1 MTAATRVERCRYEA
15 FAMAAR
21 SGASRDPVWLERV
34 RYRLAKKVFCLVL
47 LLLAMGEPGT
57 VHAQERRFALVIGN
71 SDYEFVGTLPNP
83 ANDATDIGKALGR
96 LGFSVTTALNLDYNQ
111 MRLALR
117 DFGEVA
123 ADADM
128 ALIYFAGHGIEIDN
142 TNFLIPINAELK
154 SDRDVEFEAVRL
166 ESVIAAIEASRGIK
180 IILIDACRNNPFVA
194 DMTRTVASRSIGRG
208 LGRIDPGGVLVG
220 YSARGGTISLDGDGR
235 NSPYAKAL
243 LDLIDEPGLEIGKL
257 FRRVRDMVLDE
268 TAGAQEP
275 FTYGSL
281 PGEDIFLVAPA
292 LANESAADRP
302 PAPEAPDDSAA
313 AEWPDFRT
321 STSPE
326 ALIGFALRH
335 KDTAYAA
342 LARERVVALQQPS
355 MPRVPIPDAPPRLP
369 DWCAAPRSDT
379 ERTICSSSGLVAS
392 ALRAD
397 DLHQMQL
404 AASFGDTRGQA
415 LIDLMEWRR
424 QRDSC
429 KSDAACIARAYDF
442 RILALAEFDATN
454 QSETLVI
461 RSVQEQL
468 NRLSCG
474 AGEPDGVA
482 GGQTRSA
489 LATLAARHEGIPDNA
504 NPASV
509 TLLETLR
516 GLPMGLCSLIAVAAD
531 RPEAIA
537 GTWAVTATCPEESG
551 WPNET
556 KLYALILA
564 PDGDSEYRGRIV
576 RSDGFSGAVGAR
588 LAPDSV
594 NVTVVWESGSRSSLS
609 LLPGS
614 SPASFTGEDSHRCE
628 LVVDKQ

>member
-1 MTAATRVERCRYEA
+1 MLLSPSALRVVCLVMA
-15 FAMAAR
+15 LFMAAI
-21 SGASRDPVWLERV
+21 PL
-34 RYRLAKKVFCLVL
+34 
-47 LLLAMGEPGT
+47 T
-57 VHAQERRFALVIGN
+57 VAAQERRVALVIGN
-71 SDYEFVGTLPNP
+71 SDYNFVGTLPNP
-83 ANDATDIGKALGR
+83 ANDAQDIGNALER
-96 LGFSVTTALNLDYNQ
+96 IGFSVTTGIDLDYNQ

-117 DFGEVA
+117 DFGDLA

-142 TNFLIPINAELK
+142 TNYLIPINAELK

-166 ESVIAAIEASRGIK
+166 ETVIASIETSRGIK
-180 IILIDACRNNPFVA
+180 IILVDACRNNPFVA

-243 LDLIDEPGLEIGKL
+243 LDLIGEPGLEIGKL
-257 FRRVRDMVLDE
+257 FRRVRDTVLNE

-292 LANESAADRP
+292 LADNSAADRP
-302 PAPEAPDDSAA
+302 PDPKASDDSAA

-326 ALIGFALRH
+326 ALLGFAQRH
-335 KDTAYAA
+335 EGTAYAA
-342 LARERVVALQQPS
+342 LARERVAALQQPP
-355 MPRVPIPDAPPRLP
+355 MPRVPLPDAPSRLP

-379 ERTICSSSGLVAS
+379 ERTICSSSGLAAS

-424 QRDSC
+424 QRDGC
-429 KSDAACIARAYDF
+429 KSDAACIAKAYDL
-442 RILALAEFDATN
+442 RILALAEFDADN

-474 AGEPDGVA
+474 AGEPDGIA

-489 LATLAARHEGIPDNA
+489 LATLAARHDGIPADA

-531 RPEAIA
+531 RPEALA
-537 GTWAVTATCPEESG
+537 GTWAITATCPEQSG
-551 WPNET
+551 FPNET
-556 KLYALILA
+556 KRYTLTLA
-564 PDGDSEYRGRIV
+564 PDGDSQYRGRIV

-588 LAPDSV
+588 LTLGSI
-594 NVTVVWESGSRSSLS
+594 NVTVVSESGGRSSLR
-609 LLPGS
+609 LLPGP
-614 SPASFTGEDSHRCE
+614 SPASFTGEDSHRCK
-628 LVVDKQ
+628 LVVDKK

>member
-1 MTAATRVERCRYEA
+1 MSTATEVEPCRFEA
-15 FAMAAR
+15 FAKAAG
-21 SGASRDPVWLERV
+21 SGASRDSVWLERI
-34 RYRLAKKVFCLVL
+34 RFRLAKRVVCLVL
-47 LLLAMGEPGT
+47 LLLAVGEAGT
-57 VHAQERRFALVIGN
+57 AHAQERRFALVIGN
-71 SDYEFVGTLPNP
+71 SDYEFVGALQNP
-83 ANDATDIGKALGR
+83 TNDATDIGKALER

-128 ALIYFAGHGIEIDN
+128 ALVYFAGHGIEIDN
-142 TNFLIPINAELK
+142 TNYLIPVNAELK

-166 ESVIAAIEASRGIK
+166 ETVIASIETSRGIK
-180 IILIDACRNNPFVA
+180 IILVDACRNNPFVA

-257 FRRVRDMVLDE
+257 FRRVRDAVLDE

-281 PGEDIFLVAPA
+281 PGEDIFLMAPA
-292 LANESAADRP
+292 PVDDSAADRP
-302 PAPEAPDDSAA
+302 ALEVPDDSAA

-321 STSPE
+321 GTSPE
-326 ALIGFALRH
+326 ALLGFAKRH
-335 KDTAYAA
+335 EGTAYAA
-342 LARERVVALQQPS
+342 LARERVAALQQPS
-355 MPRVPIPDAPPRLP
+355 MPRVPLSDAPSRLP

-379 ERTICSSSGLVAS
+379 ERTICSTSGLVAS

-397 DLHQMQL
+397 NLHQKQL

-424 QRDSC
+424 QRDGC
-429 KSDAACIARAYDF
+429 KSDAACIARAYDL

-516 GLPMGLCSLIAVAAD
+516 GLPKGLCSLIAVAAD

-556 KLYALILA
+556 KLYALTLA
-564 PDGDSEYRGRIV
+564 PDGDSQYRGRIV

-628 LVVDKQ
+628 LFVDKQ